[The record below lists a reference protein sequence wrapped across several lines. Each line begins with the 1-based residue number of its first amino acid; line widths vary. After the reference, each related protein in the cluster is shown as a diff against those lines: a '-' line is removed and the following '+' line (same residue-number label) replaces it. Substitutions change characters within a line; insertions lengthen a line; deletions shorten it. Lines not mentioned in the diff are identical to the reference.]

1 MERFN
6 VYPNPSG
13 KGYLLNVQAD
23 MLDHLASRLVIP
35 LLPLE
40 DAPPP
45 TRKLHPV
52 FEVNG
57 QKCLLATQA
66 MAGIPLKH
74 LKQPVCNL
82 RDRYDEI
89 VAAIDFLLNGF

>member
-23 MLDHLASRLVIP
+23 MLLHLHSRLVIP
-35 LLPLE
+35 LLPVE
-40 DAPPP
+40 SVPAP
-45 TRKLHPV
+45 TKNLHPV
-52 FEVNG
+52 FDING
-57 QKCLLATQA
+57 QVCVLATQA
-66 MAGIPLKH
+66 MAAVPSKL

-82 RDRYDEI
+82 RNRYDE
-89 VAAIDFLLNGF
+89 VVGAIDFLLNGF